1 MAPTHAG
8 VSATHE
14 HHRMSAML
22 SVSCASSFMVS
33 LPEMQAAICKQAGVG
48 RAECA
53 RHKVHAAA

>member
-1 MAPTHAG
+1 
-8 VSATHE
+8 
-14 HHRMSAML
+14 ML

-53 RHKVHAAA
+53 HHKVHAAA